1 MAEALNRSKI
11 FYVTFILIQ
20 NHFYLFTIN
29 EISVFFNTFR
39 HALAAMHFNENIQR
53 EIKRTTDG
61 ELSYN
66 VLYPKFKLGEEVVPV
81 VAIPPTYSKALL
93 YLLL

>member
-1 MAEALNRSKI
+1 
-11 FYVTFILIQ
+11 
-20 NHFYLFTIN
+20 
-29 EISVFFNTFR
+29 
-39 HALAAMHFNENIQR
+39 MHFNENIQR
-53 EIKRTTDG
+53 ERKRTTDG

-66 VLYPKFKLGEEVVPV
+66 VLYPKFKLGEEVVRV